1 MTSTTS
7 ERNARSRQRMRE
19 LVARLDDETLRRQ
32 LDAEW
37 TIGAILTHM
46 AFWDESCVVRW
57 QQFDRTGD
65 FPSLS
70 QEIVDLMNEANLPA
84 WRALP
89 GPLVRDLAAQ
99 AAEAADARTE
109 ELSPEALA
117 FVEANDRTF
126 ILERWDHR
134 EEHLDEIE
142 RFLAGCTAH
151 AKDRETTWPV
161 ERR

>member
-1 MTSTTS
+1 MSDANR
-7 ERNARSRQRMRE
+7 ERNARSRQRLRE
-19 LVARLDDETLRRQ
+19 LVERLDDEALQRQ
-32 LDAEW
+32 TDAEW
-37 TIGAILTHM
+37 TIGAILAHM

-70 QEIVDLMNEANLPA
+70 LDIVDLLNEANLPT

-89 GPLVRDLAAQ
+89 GPIVRDLVMR

-109 ELSPEALA
+109 NLSPEALA
-117 FVEANDRTF
+117 FVTEHERTF
-126 ILERWDHR
+126 ILERWEHR

-142 RFLAGCTAH
+142 RFLAG
-151 AKDRETTWPV
+151 
-161 ERR
+161 

>member
-1 MTSTTS
+1 MSDANR
-7 ERNARSRQRMRE
+7 ERNARSRQRLRE
-19 LVARLDDETLRRQ
+19 LIARLDDEALQRQ
-32 LDAEW
+32 TDAEW
-37 TIGAILTHM
+37 TIGAILAHM

-70 QEIVDLMNEANLPA
+70 LDIVDLMNEANLPT

-89 GPLVRDLAAQ
+89 GPIVRDLVMR

-109 ELSPEALA
+109 NLSPEALA
-117 FVEANDRTF
+117 FVTDHDRTF
-126 ILERWDHR
+126 ILERWEHR

-142 RFLAGCTAH
+142 RFLAG
-151 AKDRETTWPV
+151 
-161 ERR
+161 